1 MKPLHPGLRSLVFP
15 LFLLAGS
22 CMNATEEDKKPSSG
36 SHPTSGGFKVSLAE
50 PTGFSAAYAS
60 ILGKVYDGPSP
71 SVLAWKQVAAGGACK
86 LYTPSAPFCETPCGS
101 KALCVADN
109 TCQDYPRPISAG
121 KVAVKGVKVKS
132 GPAPFTMDTL
142 LSSYQQPTGT
152 QLDFPPFSEGDAVT
166 FSAAGDTG
174 IPAFTVSAGGIS
186 PLVILNDSITLADG
200 KPILLKWTP
209 AKTAGSSTVSAMVD
223 ISHHGGSKGK
233 IECEGP
239 DNGEMEIAAA
249 LVDQLKALGVSGF
262 PKVEVTR
269 KAVGVNKDV
278 NVSLSLESMVTK
290 SLSIPGLISCGG
302 DEECPDGKTCQS
314 DMQCK

>member
-1 MKPLHPGLRSLVFP
+1 
-15 LFLLAGS
+15 
-22 CMNATEEDKKPSSG
+22 MNSTEEDKKPSSG
-36 SHPTSGGFKVSLAE
+36 SHPTSGGFTVSLVEA
-50 PTGFSAAYAS
+50 TSFSSAYSAV
-60 ILGKVYDGPSP
+60 LGKVYDGPSP
-71 SVLAWKQVAAGGACK
+71 SALVWKQVAASGACK
-86 LYTPSAPFCETPCGS
+86 LYTPRAPFCETPCGS
-101 KALCVADN
+101 TALCVADN
-109 TCQDYPRPISAG
+109 TCQDYPRSISAG
-121 KVAVKGVKVKS
+121 KVTVKGVKDKS
-132 GPAPFTMDTL
+132 GQASFSMDPL
-142 LSSYQQPTGT
+142 LNSYQQPTGT
-152 QLDFPPFSEGDAVT
+152 QLAFPPFSEGDAVT

-174 IPAFTVSAGGIS
+174 IGAFAISANGIG
-186 PLVILNDSITLADG
+186 PLAILNDTITLADG

-209 AKTAGSSTVSAMVD
+209 AKSAGASTVTAMVD
-223 ISHHGGSKGK
+223 ISHHGGTKGK

-269 KAVGVNKDV
+269 KAVAANKDV
-278 NVSLSLESMVTK
+278 NVSLSLESMITK